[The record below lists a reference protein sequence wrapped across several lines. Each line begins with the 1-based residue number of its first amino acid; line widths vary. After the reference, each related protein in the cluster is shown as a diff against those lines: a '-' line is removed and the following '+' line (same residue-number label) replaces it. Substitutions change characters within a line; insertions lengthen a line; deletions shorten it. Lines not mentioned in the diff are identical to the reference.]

1 MKYIGSK
8 AKIAKDIVPII
19 QKYIDDNNVE
29 LYIEPFVG
37 GFNVID
43 KIKCNRRIG
52 NDIDCLVID
61 LVIYCKNNPQLLNKL
76 PELPTKEH
84 YYDVRDNPENY
95 SNWYR
100 SAILLFASYNARVYG
115 GCYGAFAKTKD
126 GTVRNYFQEA
136 KRNFEKQL
144 PLLKDIEVHF
154 GDYSHLHY
162 EYENAVIYCDIPY
175 KDSIGY
181 STDFDYEQF
190 YNWCEEQTKC
200 GNIVLVSEYEM
211 PEDRFECIWQKQVK
225 THQNNRNKINK
236 VEKLFICK
244 EKLKWT
250 KRN

>member
-8 AKIAKDIVPII
+8 SRIAKDIVPII
-19 QKYIDDNNVE
+19 QGYIDTNEIE
-29 LYIEPFVG
+29 LYVEPFVG

-43 KIKCNRRIG
+43 KIKCKRRIG
-52 NDIDCLVID
+52 IDIDCIVTDLVID
-61 LVIYCKNNPQLLNKL
+61 CKNNPNLLRLL

-84 YYDVRDNPENY
+84 YYDVRNNPEDY

-115 GCYGAFAKTKD
+115 GCYGAFAKTKN
-126 GTVRNYFQEA
+126 GTIRNYFQEA

-144 PLLKDIEVHF
+144 PLLKDIEIYCMDYKHF
-154 GDYSHLHY
+154 NS
-162 EYENAVIYCDIPY
+162 ENALIYCDIPY

-181 STDFDYEQF
+181 STDFNHEEF
-190 YNWCEEQTKC
+190 YKWCEKQKRN

-225 THQNNRNKINK
+225 THQNNRNKLDK
-236 VEKLFICK
+236 VEKLFIFK
-244 EKLKWT
+244 ELQNDT
-250 KRN
+250 D